1 MYRHKALVE
10 LAAAARKCQQERLER
25 MMPEE
30 RQALEALREERNKDQ
45 ECEWEDAGNIVFED
59 VLDGTE
65 QLEELLGELFKD
77 YSRKGPRR
85 KDY

>member
-10 LAAAARKCQQERLER
+10 LAAAARKCQQERLET
-25 MMPEE
+25 
-30 RQALEALREERNKDQ
+30 LEALREERNKDQ

>member
-30 RQALEALREERNKDQ
+30 RQALEALHEEKNKDQ
-45 ECEWEDAGNIVFED
+45 ECEWEDAGNIAFED

-65 QLEELLGELFKD
+65 QLEELLGELFKE
-77 YSRKGPRR
+77 
-85 KDY
+85 